1 MKFTLP
7 NAKEFSRHVATEEQ
21 LLYIQYLLELKL
33 KSYYELNSNFTI
45 MHTSSGYD
53 GSNDYVTEVLLPHSD
68 RIQGVDIESYKI
80 SYLYNEKNNFNNSLK
95 SDFIYVV
102 PLVEKLNNDLSKLG
116 YVATWKDTSVYNLG
130 QIVLS
135 W

>member
-1 MKFTLP
+1 
-7 NAKEFSRHVATEEQ
+7 
-21 LLYIQYLLELKL
+21 
-33 KSYYELNSNFTI
+33 
-45 MHTSSGYD
+45 MHTSSSYD
-53 GSNDYVTEVLLPHSD
+53 GSNDYVTEVLLPHID

-102 PLVEKLNNDLSKLG
+102 PLVEKLNNDLSELG